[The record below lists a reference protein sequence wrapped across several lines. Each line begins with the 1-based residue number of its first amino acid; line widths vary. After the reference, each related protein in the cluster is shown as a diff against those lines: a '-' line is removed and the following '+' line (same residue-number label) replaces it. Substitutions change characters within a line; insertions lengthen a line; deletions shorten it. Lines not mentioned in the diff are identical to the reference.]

1 MAIQIWIQYTGIRRG
16 RNLAPIT

>member
-1 MAIQIWIQYTGIRRG
+1 MAIQIWIQYTGRRRG

>member
-1 MAIQIWIQYTGIRRG
+1 MAMQIWIQYTGRRHG